1 MEEKVTDRR
10 QVYAEA
16 LAGSAG
22 SKAFLSDETCME
34 HIRSV
39 WFAYADAVVKAENE
53 LLFRD
58 AVIRAVAEEIGDRAL
73 HLLGR
78 DLGTIHVEEIARAA
92 VQAMVDAI
100 DPCEASFTE
109 LVRTTEE
116 MGLYEDSRSYNEKLK
131 SPMSERA
138 VRRLREALEDGTAPR
153 RTVKRRERP

>member
-1 MEEKVTDRR
+1 MK
-10 QVYAEA
+10 
-16 LAGSAG
+16 
-22 SKAFLSDETCME
+22 
-34 HIRSV
+34 
-39 WFAYADAVVKAENE
+39 VKAENG
-53 LLFRD
+53 LIFQD
-58 AVIRAVAEEIGDRAL
+58 AVVRAVAEAVGDRTL

-100 DPCEASFTE
+100 DPREASFTE

-116 MGLYEDSRSYNEKLK
+116 LGLYEDSRSYGEKLT

-153 RTVKRRERP
+153 RTVKRRKQP